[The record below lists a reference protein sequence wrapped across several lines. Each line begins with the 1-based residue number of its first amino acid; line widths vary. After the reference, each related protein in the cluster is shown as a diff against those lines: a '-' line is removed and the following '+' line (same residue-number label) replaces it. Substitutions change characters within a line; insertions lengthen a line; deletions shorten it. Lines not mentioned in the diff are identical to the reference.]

1 MRLIRSY
8 GGDGRRTGSWPYFA
22 VTGVAVAAAAL
33 ASARAV
39 DADGDWYRSLRKPLW
54 EPPPRAF
61 GAVWTP
67 LYATIAY
74 AGGRA
79 LATAPTRRE
88 RGLLAA
94 SLAANLTLNA
104 GWSRLFFDLRSTR
117 AGLAGTVLLDV
128 SNGELIRRVARTD
141 RTAAAALLP
150 YATWCAFATAL
161 NASMVRQN

>member
-1 MRLIRSY
+1 MRLIRRH
-8 GGDGRRTGSWPYFA
+8 GGNRRWTGSWPCFA
-22 VTGVAVAAAAL
+22 ATGAAVAAAA
-33 ASARAV
+33 ATSARAV

-79 LATAPTRRE
+79 LDTASHRRE

-94 SLAANLTLNA
+94 SLAVNLTLNA
-104 GWSRLFFDLRSTR
+104 GWSRLFFGLRSTR
-117 AGLAGTVLLDV
+117 AGLLGTVLLDV
-128 SNGELIRRVARTD
+128 SNVELIRRVARTD

-150 YATWCAFATAL
+150 YAAWSAFATAL
-161 NASMVRQN
+161 NASIVRQN